1 MINVIVELSKYV
13 ILTLMVIYTFH
24 CFYLVK
30 QQSEEERNESL
41 RQQLMLIFFMDFTAF
56 LVIYLKTG
64 KFQVVLFYIEMMAFF
79 AGIQILYRIFYKKA
93 SILLLNNMCMLLS
106 VGFIMLC
113 RLDVSTATRQL
124 VIVAGVNVVA
134 LIVPVLIRKMKFL
147 KDLTW
152 VYAGI
157 GIVLLAAVFVLAK
170 TSYGAKLSLM
180 GIQPSEAIKITFVF
194 FMAALLRKGADFSKV
209 VQATVVAGLH
219 VGILVRSVQPP
230 RQSHTAIPQHRQP
243 STFQRP
249 WKCSDLLCGISC
261 DDLCGIQKCGISGTW
276 SCRRICR
283 GSCRISSVWP
293 CASES
298 DSLEG
303 SHGGISE

>member
-157 GIVLLAAVFVLAK
+157 GIVLLAAVFVLAMIVTNHEIINVRHIIGGIK
-170 TSYGAKLSLM
+170 FRTFEGLVDKRYG
-180 GIQPSEAIKITFVF
+180 
-194 FMAALLRKGADFSKV
+194 R
-209 VQATVVAGLH
+209 
-219 VGILVRSVQPP
+219 
-230 RQSHTAIPQHRQP
+230 SHT
-243 STFQRP
+243 
-249 WKCSDLLCGISC
+249 KY
-261 DDLCGIQKCGISGTW
+261 
-276 SCRRICR
+276 RINQY
-283 GSCRISSVWP
+283 SLSSRLNQVR
-293 CASES
+293 
-298 DSLEG
+298 
-303 SHGGISE
+303 

>member
-64 KFQVVLFYIEMMAFF
+64 KLQVVLFYVEMMAFF

-152 VYAGI
+152 G
-157 GIVLLAAVFVLAK
+157 
-170 TSYGAKLSLM
+170 
-180 GIQPSEAIKITFVF
+180 
-194 FMAALLRKGADFSKV
+194 
-209 VQATVVAGLH
+209 
-219 VGILVRSVQPP
+219 
-230 RQSHTAIPQHRQP
+230 
-243 STFQRP
+243 
-249 WKCSDLLCGISC
+249 LCGNRNRFA
-261 DDLCGIQKCGISGTW
+261 G
-276 SCRRICR
+276 
-283 GSCRISSVWP
+283 
-293 CASES
+293 
-298 DSLEG
+298 
-303 SHGGISE
+303 GGICACKDKLWSKTFPDGNPAFRGDKDYICVLYGGIAEKRC